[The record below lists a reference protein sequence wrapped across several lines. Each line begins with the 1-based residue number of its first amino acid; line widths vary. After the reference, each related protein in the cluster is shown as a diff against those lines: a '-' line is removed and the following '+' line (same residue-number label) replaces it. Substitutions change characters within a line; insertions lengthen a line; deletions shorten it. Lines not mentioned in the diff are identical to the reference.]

1 MAYRCCV
8 SAWSSVWA
16 RRRFACG
23 RGSYRGHP
31 ELHKRLILN
40 ATVALLGAAVGRVLP
55 VSFAY
60 LVVWLSP
67 LFSLPREMGRV
78 LLAPFV

>member
-1 MAYRCCV
+1 M
-8 SAWSSVWA
+8 
-16 RRRFACG
+16 
-23 RGSYRGHP
+23 
-31 ELHKRLILN
+31 
-40 ATVALLGAAVGRVLP
+40 GAAVGRVLP

-67 LFSLPREMGRV
+67 LFAVIGVGLSTTRRVHPVPLPNVALFVGAFFKVDVLPLFSLPREMGRV